1 MLPALR
7 TCLVRSSN
15 PALVRLMSDGPQ
27 RFGHSGGDSGWR
39 WDKGG
44 VGMGG
49 KEKGPAT
56 EIKEGLGKDKE
67 YPNPEF
73 FKYDKY
79 SYFDIEKDVVDS
91 GKRNEQP
98 ESQMTEFW

>member
-7 TCLVRSSN
+7 VCAVRANN
-15 PALVRLMSDGPQ
+15 PAIVRLMSDAPQ

-39 WDKGG
+39 WEKNG

-49 KEKGPAT
+49 KEAGPAT
-56 EIKEGLGKDKE
+56 EIKEGLGKD
-67 YPNPEF
+67 YPNQQF

-91 GKRNEQP
+91 KTRNEQP
-98 ESQMTEFW
+98 VSNMTEFW